1 MLLQNNSINPPVIQD
16 SLLIPQHHYSIRGA
30 TYLTPDA
37 LMNYCST
44 RLRGLDNQIQTK
56 FEKQQTANHDSQVLS
71 ELQGNLNFGNDDL
84 KVTGGTGVST
94 DCTIKG
100 AAQALLEAANKVTD
114 PGVQKR
120 LIDLASKLVHVTGA
134 PPSASF
140 DANASVALKAQTY
153 KPEEMTQMI
162 SQPVGNLQKDLNS
175 GTELDMIQLQSL
187 MSQRQTAVS
196 TVTQMIQALGEQLNK
211 IAGNIGH

>member
-1 MLLQNNSINPPVIQD
+1 MLLQNNSINPPVVQD
-16 SLLIPQHHYSIRGA
+16 NVLIPQHDYSVRGA
-30 TYLTPDA
+30 CYLTPDA
-37 LMNYCST
+37 LMNYCAT

-56 FEKQQTANHDSQVLS
+56 FEKQQTANH
-71 ELQGNLNFGNDDL
+71 

-120 LIDLASKLVHVTGA
+120 LIDLAGKLVHVTGA

-140 DANASVALKAQTY
+140 DPNASVALKAQTY

-162 SQPVGNLQKDLNS
+162 AQPVGNLQKDMNS